1 MYTII
6 NRIFKPFL
14 VLLISLFCSLYIYG
28 EELNRRVQLGLALR
42 DLKESEKANL
52 KFYKTGCYVDS
63 VISGSNAMR
72 LGFKKADI
80 IVMLNNQLVSEYFDV
95 TKAVTRLRDAD
106 SIKILILRQND
117 SLVLSGILSGMK
129 KDEYDY
135 ADVIYDDFKFQNGQI
150 RRILIKPK
158 GRGKYPVIFFIP
170 GYTCNS
176 IDNLGDNNAYEKI
189 LTGLV
194 KAGFAVCKTE
204 KPGLGDSYG
213 TDHCRDIDLYTEIN
227 SFETSY
233 NSLVK
238 YDFIDTSNI
247 FIFGH
252 SMGGVIAPLIKTDI
266 KPKGIAVYGTVVR
279 SWFEYFIEQMRTQML
294 VTGEDYYQNDSLF
307 NERASFYYE
316 YMINKKSPEE
326 LKSNKVFEKILSDH
340 WSYTE
345 PHYMS
350 GRHYKFWQQLQDCNL
365 IGAWSKFNGKVLS
378 IWGEG
383 DFIAFSKYDH
393 QLLSDLINHYHPG
406 NGKFVSLPNSD
417 HGFVYVKDMED
428 AVVKFRDYKYRIDNF
443 NYSIVNNLTNWLT
456 SCSCK

>member
-1 MYTII
+1 MKKMLILS
-6 NRIFKPFL
+6 F
-14 VLLISLFCSLYIYG
+14 LLISVFNTYG
-28 EELNRRVQLGLALR
+28 SDLDRRVQLGVALR
-42 DLKESEKANL
+42 NLTDSEKYYDMLERL
-52 KFYKTGCYVDS
+52 KGCYVDS
-63 VISGSNAMR
+63 VIVGSNAER
-72 LGFKKADI
+72 LGLRKGDVITQFNGND
-80 IVMLNNQLVSEYFDV
+80 VEEYFDV
-95 TKAVTRLRDAD
+95 TSAVSKMKDGD
-106 SIKILILRQND
+106 EIEIKIIRNEV
-117 SLVLSGILSGMK
+117 SRVLSGRLAGVRQ
-129 KDEYDY
+129 DEYDY

-158 GRGKYPVIFFIP
+158 GRGRYPVIFFIP

-176 IDNLGDNNAYEKI
+176 IDNLGESNAYEKI

-213 TDHCRDIDLYTEIN
+213 TEHCKDIDLYTEIN

-233 NSLVK
+233 NSLAK
-238 YDFIDTSNI
+238 YDFVDTSNI

-294 VTGEDYYQNDSLF
+294 LTGEDYYQNDSLF

-365 IGAWSKFNGKVLS
+365 IGAWSKYNGKVLS

-417 HGFVYVKDMED
+417 HGFVYVRDIKD
-428 AVVKFRDYKYRIDNF
+428 AVVKFRDYKYRTENF
-443 NYSIVNNLTNWLT
+443 NPAIVEKLAEWVDE
-456 SCSCK
+456 CIK